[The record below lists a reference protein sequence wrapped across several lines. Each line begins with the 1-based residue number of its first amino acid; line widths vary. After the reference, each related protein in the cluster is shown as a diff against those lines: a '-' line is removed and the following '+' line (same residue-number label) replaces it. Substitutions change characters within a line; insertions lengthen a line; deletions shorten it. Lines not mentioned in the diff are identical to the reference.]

1 LAGFLSESGSVAR
14 FLLDQ
19 SIMLNV
25 SSPQSGYFQSTCF
38 GNLPRLLDSFNQAGI
53 HCTVLTGTHT
63 NPAIASPEMVE
74 LLLDAAGYAKFQQV
88 FLDQRCVRLVE
99 YGDHTF
105 WDSRTGLTMH
115 LLVSSE
121 VSIRSTAAERS
132 RSRHHHA
139 YQMD

>member
-1 LAGFLSESGSVAR
+1 MSNVASSQSV
-14 FLLDQ
+14 
-19 SIMLNV
+19 
-25 SSPQSGYFQSTCF
+25 YFQSACF
-38 GNLPRLLDSFNQAGI
+38 GNLPRLLDSFNQADI
-53 HCTVLTGTHT
+53 RCTVLTGTRPNST
-63 NPAIASPEMVE
+63 IDTTEIVE

-105 WDSRTGLTMH
+105 WDSRTGLTIH
-115 LLVSSE
+115 LLVNSE
-121 VSIRSTAAERS
+121 ASPRSTAAERS